1 MASIMRNNF
10 VEKDSNSSNNW
21 LSKIQPVDNLM
32 RMGDGTA
39 MEAEAFSE
47 SIPMMSYTPE
57 ELGINMDATPQATA
71 IAATNP
77 YPYTDRQEVSVQKSN
92 SPYLNV
98 VKEDFID
105 GGVEFSAEGKPQN
118 TMISQISGEVKDLIT
133 DNPLII
139 FGLGIIT
146 VFAYQRYIQPSLPSK

>member
-1 MASIMRNNF
+1 MTKMNNYF
-10 VEKDSNSSNNW
+10 VEKDSNNSNNW
-21 LSKIQPVDNLM
+21 LAAIQPTDNLM
-32 RMGDGTA
+32 RMGDGTE
-39 MEAEAFSE
+39 MEQAAFSE

-57 ELGINMDATPQATA
+57 ELGINMDATPHATA

-77 YPYTDRQEVSVQKSN
+77 YPYTDRQEVMVDN
-92 SPYLNV
+92 FPSPALNV
-98 VKEDFID
+98 VKQDFFD

-118 TMISQISGEVKDLIT
+118 TMISQISGEIKDLIT

-146 VFAYQRYIQPSLPSK
+146 VFAYQKFVQPSLPSK

>member
-1 MASIMRNNF
+1 MTQMRNNF

-47 SIPMMSYTPE
+47 STPE

-118 TMISQISGEVKDLIT
+118 TMISQISGEVKDLLT

-146 VFAYQRYIQPSLPSK
+146 VFAYQKYIQPSLPSK

>member
-1 MASIMRNNF
+1 MTQMRNAF
-10 VEKDSNSSNNW
+10 VDKDSNMGNDW
-21 LSKIQPVDNLM
+21 LGAIQPVDNLM

-77 YPYTDRQEVSVQKSN
+77 YPYTDRQEVTVQASN
-92 SPYLNV
+92 SPALTV
-98 VKEDFID
+98 VKQDLLD
-105 GGVEFSAEGKPQN
+105 GGVEFSAEES
-118 TMISQISGEVKDLIT
+118 TMISQIGGEVKDLIT
-133 DNPLII
+133 GNPLITY
-139 FGLGIIT
+139 GLGILTII
-146 VFAYQRYIQPSLPSK
+146 VYQKFIQPSLPSK

>member
-1 MASIMRNNF
+1 MTQMRNNF

-77 YPYTDRQEVSVQKSN
+77 YPYTDRQEVSVQASN
-92 SPYLNV
+92 SPALTV
-98 VKEDFID
+98 VKQDLLD
-105 GGVEFSAEGKPQN
+105 GGVEFSAEGKPQG
-118 TMISQISGEVKDLIT
+118 TMISQIIGEVKDMITDTPLIT
-133 DNPLII
+133 Y
-139 FGLGIIT
+139 GLGILT
-146 VFAYQRYIQPSLPSK
+146 VIAYQKFVQPLLPSK

>member
-1 MASIMRNNF
+1 MTQMRNNF

-77 YPYTDRQEVSVQKSN
+77 YPYTDRQEVTVQASN
-92 SPYLNV
+92 SPALTV
-98 VKEDFID
+98 VKQDLLD
-105 GGVEFSAEGKPQN
+105 GGVEFSAEKN
-118 TMISQISGEVKDLIT
+118 TMISQIRGEIKDLIME
-133 DNPLII
+133 NPLITY
-139 FGLGIIT
+139 GLGILT
-146 VFAYQRYIQPSLPSK
+146 VIVYQKFIQPSLPSK

>member
-1 MASIMRNNF
+1 MTQMRNNF

-39 MEAEAFSE
+39 MESEAFSE

-146 VFAYQRYIQPSLPSK
+146 VFAYQRFIQPSLPSK

>member
-1 MASIMRNNF
+1 MTQMRNNF

-77 YPYTDRQEVSVQKSN
+77 YPYTDRQEVTVQASN
-92 SPYLNV
+92 SPALTV
-98 VKEDFID
+98 VKQDLLD
-105 GGVEFSAEGKPQN
+105 GGVEFSAEKS

-133 DNPLII
+133 GNPLITY
-139 FGLGIIT
+139 GLGILTII
-146 VFAYQRYIQPSLPSK
+146 VYQKFIQPSLPSK

>member
-1 MASIMRNNF
+1 MTQMRNNF

-21 LSKIQPVDNLM
+21 LAKIQPVDNLM

-77 YPYTDRQEVSVQKSN
+77 YPYTDRQEVAVQSSN

-105 GGVEFSAEGKPQN
+105 GGVEFSAEKS
-118 TMISQISGEVKDLIT
+118 TMISQIGGEVKDLLT
-133 DNPLII
+133 DNPLLT
-139 FGLGIIT
+139 FGLGILT
-146 VFAYQRYIQPSLPSK
+146 VIVYQKFVQPSLPSK

>member
-1 MASIMRNNF
+1 MTQMRNNF

-57 ELGINMDATPQATA
+57 ELGMNMDATPQATA

-77 YPYTDRQEVSVQKSN
+77 YPYTDRQEVAVQSSN
-92 SPYLNV
+92 SPDLNV
-98 VKEDFID
+98 VKQDFFD
-105 GGVEFSAEGKPQN
+105 GGVEFSADGKLP
-118 TMISQISGEVKDLIT
+118 MISQISGEVKDLLVS
-133 DNPLII
+133 NPLLI
-139 FGLGIIT
+139 FGLGILTTI
-146 VFAYQRYIQPSLPSK
+146 AYQKFVQPSLSSK

>member
-1 MASIMRNNF
+1 MTQMRNNF

-39 MEAEAFSE
+39 MESEAFSE

-77 YPYTDRQEVSVQKSN
+77 YPYTDRQEVAVQSSN
-92 SPYLNV
+92 SPQLNV
-98 VKEDFID
+98 VKQDFFD
-105 GGVEFSAEGKPQN
+105 GGVEFSADGKSLP
-118 TMISQISGEVKDLIT
+118 MISQISGEVKDLIT

-146 VFAYQRYIQPSLPSK
+146 VFAYQKFVQPSLPSK

>member
-1 MASIMRNNF
+1 MTQMRNNF

-77 YPYTDRQEVSVQKSN
+77 YPYTDRQEVSVQTSN
-92 SPYLNV
+92 SPALTV
-98 VKEDFID
+98 VKQDLLD
-105 GGVEFSAEGKPQN
+105 GGVEFSAEGKPQG
-118 TMISQISGEVKDLIT
+118 TMISQIIGEVKDMITDTPLIT
-133 DNPLII
+133 Y
-139 FGLGIIT
+139 GLGILT
-146 VFAYQRYIQPSLPSK
+146 VIAYQKFVQPLLPSK

>member
-1 MASIMRNNF
+1 MTQMRNNF

-77 YPYTDRQEVSVQKSN
+77 YPYTDRQEVSVQTSN
-92 SPYLNV
+92 SPALTV
-98 VKEDFID
+98 VKQDLLD
-105 GGVEFSAEGKPQN
+105 GGVEFSAEKS
-118 TMISQISGEVKDLIT
+118 TMISQIGGEVKDLIT

-139 FGLGIIT
+139 YGLGILT
-146 VFAYQRYIQPSLPSK
+146 VIAYQKFVQPLLPSK

>member
-1 MASIMRNNF
+1 MTQMRNNF

-39 MEAEAFSE
+39 MESEAFSE

-77 YPYTDRQEVSVQKSN
+77 YPYTDRQEVAVQSSN
-92 SPYLNV
+92 SPQLNV
-98 VKEDFID
+98 VKQDFFD
-105 GGVEFSAEGKPQN
+105 GGVEFSADGKSLP
-118 TMISQISGEVKDLIT
+118 MISQIKGEIKDLIT

-146 VFAYQRYIQPSLPSK
+146 VFAYQRFIQPSLPSK